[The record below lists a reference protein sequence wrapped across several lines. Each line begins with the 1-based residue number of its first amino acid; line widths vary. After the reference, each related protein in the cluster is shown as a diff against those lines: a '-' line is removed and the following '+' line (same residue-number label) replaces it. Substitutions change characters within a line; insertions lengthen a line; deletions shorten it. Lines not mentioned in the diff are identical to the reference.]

1 MTTEGTTMK
10 VQDHAGNT
18 ASSINQWSIDT
29 HIILAKEHCRSAR
42 DLAHRAGVRS
52 YHISQSLKHI
62 RAARVSILCEVS
74 RLGSN
79 HPQYATAV
87 HKLKALD
94 VKKQAKALRRVA

>member
-1 MTTEGTTMK
+1 MK
-10 VQDHAGNT
+10 VQDHAGRT
-18 ASSINQWSIDT
+18 ASAINQWSIDT

-52 YHISQSLKHI
+52 YHISQSLKHV

-74 RLGSN
+74 SLGSN

-94 VKKQAKALRRVA
+94 AKKQART

>member
-1 MTTEGTTMK
+1 MK
-10 VQDHAGNT
+10 VQDHAGRT
-18 ASSINQWSIDT
+18 ASAINQWSIDT

-52 YHISQSLKHI
+52 YHISQSLKHV
-62 RAARVSILCEVS
+62 RDARVSILCEVS
-74 RLGSN
+74 SLGSN

-94 VKKQAKALRRVA
+94 AKKQARTQRRAA

>member
-1 MTTEGTTMK
+1 MK
-10 VQDHAGNT
+10 VQDHAGKT

-29 HIILAKEHCRSAR
+29 HTILAKEHCRSAR

-52 YHISQSLKHI
+52 YHINQALKHV
-62 RAARVSILCEVS
+62 RAARVSILSEVS

-87 HKLKALD
+87 LKLKALD
-94 VKKQAKALRRVA
+94 AKNRSRRCAA

>member
-1 MTTEGTTMK
+1 MK
-10 VQDHAGNT
+10 VQDHAGRT
-18 ASSINQWSIDT
+18 ASAINQRSIDT
-29 HIILAKEHCRSAR
+29 HIILAREHCRSAR

-52 YHISQSLKHI
+52 YHISQSLKHV

-74 RLGSN
+74 SLGSN

-94 VKKQAKALRRVA
+94 AKKQARAQRRAA

>member
-1 MTTEGTTMK
+1 MR
-10 VQDHAGNT
+10 VQEHAGKT

-29 HIILAKEHCRSAR
+29 HTILAKEHFRSAR

-52 YHISQSLKHI
+52 YHISQALKHV
-62 RAARVSILCEVS
+62 RAARVSILGELS

-94 VKKQAKALRRVA
+94 AKTRARRCAA